1 MADLPDRELV
11 RQAQLGQEA
20 FNVLV
25 ERYWRDVYRMAQ
37 THLRAHC
44 GTQAC
49 DSDAEDVTQEVFLR
63 AYENLA
69 HFDLARHTQFKS
81 WLLGITLNCCREARR
96 QIQKQSR
103 EREMPD
109 LVLIEGE
116 TTDFDLWLN
125 IHDTL
130 RVLPEGERQVL
141 LLHYYDGYSWSE
153 IAETLGEKV
162 EAVKKRA
169 QRALQKVRRTQQAA

>member
-1 MADLPDRELV
+1 
-11 RQAQLGQEA
+11 
-20 FNVLV
+20 
-25 ERYWRDVYRMAQ
+25 
-37 THLRAHC
+37 
-44 GTQAC
+44 
-49 DSDAEDVTQEVFLR
+49 
-63 AYENLA
+63 
-69 HFDLARHTQFKS
+69 
-81 WLLGITLNCCREARR
+81 LNCCREARR